1 MVMHSK
7 NNGFE
12 HCVANYTGGLE
23 LRIAAITNVGK
34 TREGNEDNFAVVVPD
49 YNAENSKA
57 LIVVADGMGGYEYG
71 EVASEIV
78 VDTYRT
84 QFMRGGFSLLAAA
97 REAHRE
103 IETINRSLGTK
114 MGSTV
119 VALHLHD
126 RFVTFH
132 HAGDSRLYRYAN
144 EELEQ
149 LTGDHS
155 VVQDLV
161 KTGRITP
168 TEARTHP
175 LKNIITNSIGV
186 EFDEKKSDPKTN
198 GLDHPE
204 RYLLC
209 SDGLTDMLT
218 DEEIGT
224 ILRRQDKGL
233 DEIATE
239 LVDAANAKGG
249 LDNITVA
256 VVDVVQ
262 RKEVDAQAE
271 DVTVTEGAIKSDP
284 RHPDYTIQ
292 RGGLAEVVAL
302 FEQRTIRTTTGIQR
316 ARFKDASLKDAQLYA
331 ANYALYDVEEGEA
344 VLYFGRQ
351 ENNPILANPEEAVRQ
366 FTATGNYVLN
376 PEQAARAKQSALR
389 IKHSELDLQGTE
401 EWQYFSIDTAHP
413 ERLNPAQRELAEA
426 VHGLSTQFTGVMDKL
441 RENGI
446 NATQIYVLNP
456 EYIKRHA
463 QSGALC
469 RLVWIHTFGNNSSVD
484 LMENRTAEVAMYG
497 VLKPAEEVPAA
508 VLDESI
514 SPATPTILETRV
526 SFVDRYIAKIREDA
540 ARLKE
545 NYALL
550 RTYFTSQ
557 EFKDQMQSARTSI
570 EQKVI
575 AVGDGFFETYMPEIS
590 RIIESGVARAGEY
603 GLSLLSRERFK
614 KGKAFLRKMALEAV
628 AGISREVVENF
639 TELLD
644 SLQGSSVQDSSQKNS
659 VSVTVEEDNPLYSA
673 KLEEVAT
680 KYFASRHGRPYVD
693 ETAINAIKRYVEVQG
708 MSRLRRLKPAFD
720 FLRYTRGAD
729 ALVAPLQEIRAH
741 ANLGEIVQ
749 QAYTLGDAIER
760 TAVTVLARECG
771 FVDMNEEKAVLA
783 IDYIETAKA
792 QRFSAD
798 EAKRQIVFL
807 LETVPSLFGRKD
819 ITAIREGAANTHAG
833 DFVEGVV
840 AYLQGMQAL
849 GRDNAAAEDAFQT
862 VLRRDEKYLRFV
874 GIDMEEVYV
883 GLARVYGERGDFTS
897 LNRIVTGHLNC
908 DQTTEGTYQRILERT
923 PERLPLV
930 ELELGKLLL
939 QTGRVRDAI
948 PYLEQATGTL
958 TESGWAH
965 NYLGEAYLRNGN
977 YGEGERT
984 LERAL
989 QIPDYNGSQANA
1001 RSLLQ
1006 NHRQRLTLHYEAE
1019 VLSRYGHQEQALE
1032 VYKKILQLSEDD
1044 RLADF
1049 EIGKIYLQKRD
1060 YDNAIIHFRRTTTLV
1075 PDSPWSHMYLGMAL
1089 LETGQRQE
1097 ARTSFNEALKC
1108 TGTDMNLKQNI
1119 ESLMIRCQ

>member
-7 NNGFE
+7 NDGFE
-12 HCVANYTGGLE
+12 HCVANYAGGLE
-23 LRIAAITNVGK
+23 LRIAAITDAGQV
-34 TREGNEDNFAVVVPD
+34 RRGNEDNFAVVFSDDD
-49 YNAENSKA
+49 YTEENLDA
-57 LIVVADGMGGYEYG
+57 LIVVADGMGGHEYG

-97 REAHRE
+97 READRE
-103 IETINRSLGTK
+103 IQTRNSTLGTG

-119 VALHLHD
+119 VALYLHD
-126 RFVTFH
+126 RFATFH
-132 HAGDSRLYRYAN
+132 HAGDSRLYIYAN
-144 EELEQ
+144 GELVQ
-149 LTGDHS
+149 LTEDHS
-155 VVQDLV
+155 VVQSLV
-161 KTGRITP
+161 KAEQITP
-168 TEARTHP
+168 QEARTHP
-175 LKNIITNSIGV
+175 HKNIITNSIGV
-186 EFDEKKSDPKTN
+186 GFDEKMSTPETN
-198 GLDHPE
+198 ELDHPE

-209 SDGLTDMLT
+209 SDGLTDMLD
-218 DEEIGT
+218 DEEILT
-224 ILRRQDKGL
+224 ILRRQDKGV

-239 LVDAANAKGG
+239 LVIAANAKGG
-249 LDNITVA
+249 IDNITVA

-262 RKEVDAQAE
+262 REKVDAQAKE
-271 DVTVTEGAIKSDP
+271 VNITEGAIRHDP
-284 RHPDYTIQ
+284 RHPNYTIQ

-302 FEQRTIRTTTGIQR
+302 FEQGTIRTTTGIQR
-316 ARFKDASLKDAQLYA
+316 ARFKDASLRDVQLYA
-331 ANYALYDVEEGEA
+331 ANYALYDIEDGEA
-344 VLYFGRQ
+344 VLYFGGQ
-351 ENNPILANPEEAVRQ
+351 KNNPILANPKEAVRQ
-366 FTATGNYVLN
+366 FTATGNYVLT
-376 PEQAARAKQSALR
+376 PEQAAPAKQSALR
-389 IKHSELDLQGTE
+389 IKHSELDLQGIE

-456 EYIKRHA
+456 EYIRRHA

-469 RLVWIHTFGNNSSVD
+469 RLVWIHNFGNNSSVD
-484 LMENRTAEVAMYG
+484 LMENSPTTVAMYG

-508 VLDESI
+508 VLNESI
-514 SPATPTILETRV
+514 SPAAPTILETRV

-575 AVGDGFFETYMPEIS
+575 AVGDEFFETYMPEIS
-590 RIIESGVARAGEY
+590 RIIERGVARAGEY

-614 KGKAFLRKMALEAV
+614 KGKVFLRKMALDAV
-628 AGISREVVENF
+628 AGISRDVIENF

-659 VSVTVEEDNPLYSA
+659 VQVTVEDDEQTPYSA
-673 KLEEVAT
+673 KYDFVAT

-693 ETAINAIKRYVEVQG
+693 QTAIDAMKRYVEVQG
-708 MSRLRRLKPAFD
+708 MSRLRRAMPAFD

-741 ANLGEIVQ
+741 PTLGEIVQ

-771 FVDMNEEKAVLA
+771 FVEMSKEKAVLA

-807 LETVPSLFGRKD
+807 LETVPSLFERKD

-840 AYLQGMQAL
+840 AYLRGMQAV
-849 GRDNAAAEDAFQT
+849 GRDNATAEDAFQT
-862 VLRRDEKYLRFV
+862 VLRRDERYLRFV

-883 GLARVYGERGDFTS
+883 GLG
-897 LNRIVTGHLNC
+897 NI
-908 DQTTEGTYQRILERT
+908 
-923 PERLPLV
+923 
-930 ELELGKLLL
+930 
-939 QTGRVRDAI
+939 
-948 PYLEQATGTL
+948 
-958 TESGWAH
+958 
-965 NYLGEAYLRNGN
+965 NYNKYCEAY
-977 YGEGERT
+977 
-984 LERAL
+984 
-989 QIPDYNGSQANA
+989 
-1001 RSLLQ
+1001 
-1006 NHRQRLTLHYEAE
+1006 HH
-1019 VLSRYGHQEQALE
+1019 
-1032 VYKKILQLSEDD
+1032 
-1044 RLADF
+1044 F
-1049 EIGKIYLQKRD
+1049 EIGDFNNAIRISAIILRTDPNNSTVLHLSGLCHDRIGQQVEAITYFRKAMNAERTTPCLFAAGETEYQLALLLIKQGGIENYIEAAQLLQQADKCLPAAHDFRQSIIDTHRDLGYYYFTQGRLQEAFDQLHCAHLFGPEQVSPAYFLGRCYEQLGDSKSADEFFLKAFRLDPTYADLQKR
-1060 YDNAIIHFRRTTTLV
+1060 
-1075 PDSPWSHMYLGMAL
+1075 
-1089 LETGQRQE
+1089 
-1097 ARTSFNEALKC
+1097 
-1108 TGTDMNLKQNI
+1108 
-1119 ESLMIRCQ
+1119 MIPLISN